1 MRSGIVRSHMKLEVL
16 SLFLLAI
23 VAPFDLA
30 AETAGPVYELR
41 TYYAAPG
48 RLDDLNARF
57 KDHTMKI
64 FEKHGITNIGYWMPL
79 DNPDHKLIYLL
90 AFPSRDAAK
99 KSWKEF
105 GGDPEWQA
113 AQKASEANGR
123 LVTKVQSVFLT
134 GTDYSPEVKPSKA
147 GASRVFE
154 LRTYHAAPEKLEALN
169 ARFRDHTVGLFKKHG
184 MTQFGYWTPIDKD
197 KGADDTLVYI
207 LAHKSK
213 EAADASFT
221 AFRADPDWVAAKK
234 ASEANGPLTTKV
246 DSVFMVPTDYSPTK

>member
-1 MRSGIVRSHMKLEVL
+1 MKLELLIL
-16 SLFLLAI
+16 SLLCA
-23 VAPFDLA
+23 VAPLA
-30 AETAGPVYELR
+30 FAADSSGPVYELR

-57 KDHTMKI
+57 KNHTLKI
-64 FEKHGITNIGYWMPL
+64 FEKHGMTNIGYWMPI

-105 GGDPEWQA
+105 GSDPEWQA
-113 AQKASEANGR
+113 AAKASESNGR
-123 LVTKVQSVFLT
+123 LVNKVQSVFLT
-134 GTDYSPEVKPSKA
+134 PTDYSPETKPSKA
-147 GASRVFE
+147 GQSRTFE
-154 LRTYHAAPEKLEALN
+154 LRTYHAAPDKLDALN

-184 MTQFGYWTPIDKD
+184 MTQLGYWVPMDKE
-197 KGADDTLVYI
+197 KGAADTLIYI

-213 EAADASFT
+213 EAGDASFA
-221 AFRADPDWVAAKK
+221 AFRADPAWVAAKS

-246 DSVFMVPTDYSPTK
+246 ESVFMAPTDYSPTK

>member
-1 MRSGIVRSHMKLEVL
+1 MKLEVL
-16 SLFLLAI
+16 SLLLLAA
-23 VAPFDLA
+23 VAPIELA
-30 AETAGPVYELR
+30 AESSGPVYELR

-105 GGDPEWQA
+105 GGDPQWQA

-134 GTDYSPEVKPSKA
+134 ATDYSPEVKPSKE
-147 GASRVFE
+147 GATRVFE
-154 LRTYHAAPEKLEALN
+154 LRTYHAAPEKLDALN

-184 MTQFGYWTPIDKD
+184 MTQIGYWTPIDKD
-197 KGADDTLVYI
+197 KGAGDTLIYI

-234 ASEANGPLTTKV
+234 GSEANGPLTTKV